1 MRLWSLHPRLLDR
14 AALVAGWREG
24 LLAQKVLQ
32 GRTKGYRNHPQLD
45 RFRAGGD
52 SSALVAG
59 WLVPLAEEA
68 QRRGYR
74 FNRAL
79 VAATPAPP
87 GSLSV
92 TQGQLELELAHL
104 TAKLRQRD
112 PAWLERLEGPV
123 PHPLFTLVPGPVEP
137 WERASLPPGPGAG
150 QGQPL

>member
-1 MRLWSLHPRLLDR
+1 MRLWSLHPELLDR

-52 SSALVAG
+52 SAALVAG
-59 WLVPLAEEA
+59 WLVPLAQEA

-74 FNRAL
+74 FNRDL
-79 VAATPAPP
+79 VVAVPAPP
-87 GSLSV
+87 GAFSL

-104 TAKLRQRD
+104 KAKLRRRD
-112 PAWLERLEGPV
+112 PVWLQGLAGLR
-123 PHPLFTLVPGPVEP
+123 PHPLFTLTPGPVEP
-137 WERASLPPGPGAG
+137 WERAALPPGPGTD
-150 QGQPL
+150 QGQPP